1 MGETHRLIQNLKTIG
16 ALELDQKLYTS
27 SDEFSISHVSSYQK
41 FLRTYYG
48 ENRQTNLDKIRQTL
62 HNSKNEAILIM
73 KLSPDISWEHKCTLE
88 SLLASL
94 ESLMKGITNLME
106 TYRDDIA
113 YKNKL
118 SVTLEDTSNFLTWAR
133 KVDLTKSN
141 FKDLQS

>member
-1 MGETHRLIQNLKTIG
+1 M
-16 ALELDQKLYTS
+16 
-27 SDEFSISHVSSYQK
+27 SSYQK
-41 FLRTYYG
+41 FLRSYYG
-48 ENRQTNLDKIRQTL
+48 ENRHTNLDKIRQTL

-73 KLSPDISWEHKCTLE
+73 KLSPDINWEQKCTLE

-94 ESLMKGITNLME
+94 ESLMKGIANLME

-141 FKDLQS
+141 SNLKS

>member
-1 MGETHRLIQNLKTIG
+1 MGEAHRLIQNLKTIG
-16 ALELDQKLYTS
+16 ALEFDQKLYTS
-27 SDEFSISHVSSYQK
+27 SDEFSICPVSSYQR

-48 ENRQTNLDKIRQTL
+48 ENRHMNLDKIRQTL
-62 HNSKNEAILIM
+62 HNSKNEAIIIM
-73 KLSPDISWEHKCTLE
+73 KLSPDISWEQNCILE

-118 SVTLEDTSNFLTWAR
+118 SVTLEDASNFLTWAR
-133 KVDLTKSN
+133 KVDITKSN
-141 FKDLQS
+141 FKDPH